1 MIEMYREKQK
11 ATARLEGFAYRRPGA
26 GADRFRDALA
36 LFVAASFW
44 AGFSGCGGGGHSGTG
59 KTMTSI
65 DVPAGPE
72 PPGDQPGFPFAEHLN
87 QFRITAGDIRFRELF
102 VIGDELFEARFNT
115 LDGVGALQLPDG
127 TALPGRFSRAPPGG
141 GRFTGPNAQSCNACH
156 NTPFGTSAGEPSAN
170 VLQDPSRTGT
180 APFNTRNTTSLFGAG
195 LLQRLAE
202 EMTDDLLTIRAE
214 AATAAEPGGPSVT
227 RQLSAKG
234 VSFGSITATR
244 DADGNV
250 RFNSSAVEG
259 VSRDLLVRPFGWKG
273 DTPSLRAFCR
283 DAALNE
289 LGMEAEELV
298 AKDGS
303 GQADL
308 DGDGVEG
315 ELSTGDVTAI
325 TIYVAAQESPTTLE
339 SMARRNL
346 LPPPSSEFASAAR
359 RGREL
364 FSQIGC
370 DGCHI
375 PELRIVD
382 PVFEEPTLRG
392 GGRYLDDEID
402 PETSSLDPAQPFRFH
417 LGREGD
423 FPRPEPHPAGGLRV
437 ALLGDLK
444 RHNMGSHLADAQE
457 QLVVNADGSQAVL
470 EATPFTVGKS
480 VFLTAELWGV
490 ASTGPWLHDGR
501 AGTLEEAI
509 LLHGVNEPE
518 PEGSPG
524 RSEAQEEREAFA
536 ALSSTDRE
544 SVVTFLKSLILF
556 EKKEE

>member
-1 MIEMYREKQK
+1 MC
-11 ATARLEGFAYRRPGA
+11 RRTIA
-26 GADRFRDALA
+26 GVSRFREALVPAPTCGGRYLA
-36 LFVAASFW
+36 LLVAASLW
-44 AGFSGCGGGGHSGTG
+44 AGSSGCGGGGHSGAGGAT
-59 KTMTSI
+59 TSI
-65 DVPAGPE
+65 DAPAGPE

-87 QFRITAGDIRFRELF
+87 QSQITAGDVRFRELF

-127 TALPGRFSRAPPGG
+127 TALPGRFSRSPPGG

-156 NTPFGTSAGEPSAN
+156 NTPFGTSAGEPSSN
-170 VLQDPSRTGT
+170 VLQDPSRAGA

-202 EMTDDLLTIRAE
+202 EMTEDLLAIRAE
-214 AATAAEPGGPSVT
+214 VAAAAEPGGPSAT

-244 DADGNV
+244 DGNSNV
-250 RFNSSAVEG
+250 SFNFSALEG
-259 VSRDLLVRPFGWKG
+259 VSRDLVVRPFGWKG
-273 DTPSLRAFCR
+273 DTPSLRVFCR
-283 DAALNE
+283 NAALNE

-298 AKDGS
+298 AKDDS
-303 GQADL
+303 GLADL

-315 ELSTGDVTAI
+315 ELTIGDVTAV

-346 LPPPSSEFASAAR
+346 LPPPGSEFVSAAR

-370 DGCHI
+370 DGCHV
-375 PELRIVD
+375 PEMRIVD

-392 GGRYLDDEID
+392 GGRYFDDKID
-402 PETSSLDPAQPFRFH
+402 RETSSLDPAQPFRFH

-423 FPRPEPHPAGGLRV
+423 FPRPEPHPDGGLRV
-437 ALLGDLK
+437 ALFGDLK
-444 RHNMGSHLADAQE
+444 RHNMGSQLADAQE
-457 QLVVNADGSQAVL
+457 QSVVNADGSQAVL
-470 EATPFTVGKS
+470 DDAPFTVAKS

-490 ASTGPWLHDGR
+490 GSTGPWLHDGR
-501 AGTLEEAI
+501 ATTLEEAT

-518 PEGSPG
+518 PEGNAG